1 MRGWFLVLH
10 LLGMVLWVGSL
21 LVVTLVLAA
30 HCQEAGAEARQVL
43 LRVETRLF
51 QGVAHPGAALM
62 VLTGLLL
69 VLTDPSSYLR
79 APWLHAK
86 LLLVAF
92 LVVFD
97 LRIYFRAKAW
107 QAGKIQMQRREC
119 ITLHAAV
126 ALAFLGILILVL
138 TKPL

>member
-1 MRGWFLVLH
+1 MHAWLLAPH

-43 LRVETRLF
+43 SRVETKIF
-51 QGVAHPGAALM
+51 KGVAHPGAALM
-62 VLTGLLL
+62 VLTGFVL
-69 VLTDPSSYLR
+69 VLTDSSYLR

-92 LVVFD
+92 LVGFD
-97 LRIYFRAKAW
+97 LRIYFRAKSL
-107 QAGKIQMQRREC
+107 QSGKIQMQRREC
-119 ITLHAAV
+119 LILHSAV